1 MPIAPHLFCPLC
13 GARNQPQAQFCA
25 TCGQPLRPAKL
36 PSLSPGVSPTTTDA
50 DVNKRVSP
58 PPPIKQPTPPS
69 PLSPI
74 RKPAPAPAAMPEV
87 DLVQLAPSPANP
99 VPAGPIVTP
108 PSQLD
113 TPPQPK

>member
-1 MPIAPHLFCPLC
+1 MYVIRRGIIPIPPHLFCPLC

-50 DVNKRVSP
+50 DVHKRVS

-74 RKPAPAPAAMPEV
+74 RKSAPAPAPAPAAMPEV

-99 VPAGPIVTP
+99 VPAGPIV
-108 PSQLD
+108 
-113 TPPQPK
+113 